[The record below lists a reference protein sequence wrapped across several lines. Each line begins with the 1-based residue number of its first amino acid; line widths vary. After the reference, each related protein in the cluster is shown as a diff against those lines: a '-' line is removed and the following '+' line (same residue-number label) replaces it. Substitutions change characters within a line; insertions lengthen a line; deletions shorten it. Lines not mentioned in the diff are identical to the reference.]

1 MIIYYL
7 ATIWFFSLIIFNR
20 IGAIISIAQFLSPTV
35 DLCLSNVTFDH
46 FWWSRSNHTS
56 LIAESRNAHIVQ
68 TDDLKKKEKKTSINV
83 DQKFQCQRRA
93 IVTII
98 PVWERIPISKA
109 SRSHLT
115 RTVTYVSRHREIIAI
130 NATDG
135 ERIFPYL
142 CARIVCHW
150 VIDRR
155 PLSGRQLLRGTTAS
169 SSRGKPPGESHKIST
184 ALYIFLRVSTI
195 IYRPVSSDLVRP
207 RPR

>member
-1 MIIYYL
+1 MSLSIIFDDL
-7 ATIWFFSLIIFNR
+7 EVITRHSSPSLETLTSFRQTIW
-20 IGAIISIAQFLSPTV
+20 
-35 DLCLSNVTFDH
+35 
-46 FWWSRSNHTS
+46 
-56 LIAESRNAHIVQ
+56 
-68 TDDLKKKEKKTSINV
+68 KKKKKTSINV

-98 PVWERIPISKA
+98 PVRERIPISKA

-155 PLSGRQLLRGTTAS
+155 PLSGRQLLRGTTTS

-184 ALYIFLRVSTI
+184 ALYFYAFQRLFIGRFRAI
-195 IYRPVSSDLVRP
+195 SSALVRARVDRILAFRGCGVDRDRGP
-207 RPR
+207 GR